1 MALVIPEVQMRAT
14 GCCLVAWL
22 LAAAPG
28 APQAWPQWRGP
39 ARDGVVS
46 AAVTPDAW
54 PAAWQRA
61 WAFEIGEGYA
71 SPVVVGDRAYTF
83 SRQDPLEVVTALSL
97 TDGTVFWQQL
107 YQAPFE
113 KNPYALKMAK
123 GPYATPLV
131 DGGRLYTVGVSG
143 IVSAWS
149 LDDGRPLWRRSFVE
163 LVDSTALFGGTAAS
177 PLMVDGLLVVQVG
190 SDVHGGV
197 VLALDSTDGA
207 ERWRLEGPM
216 PGYASPIRFDA
227 GGVGHLVVVT
237 QESLAGLDPA
247 TGVPRWTI
255 PFLDELLE
263 NIVTPVWTGAELIM
277 SGTRA
282 GTHAY
287 RLVEE
292 EGAWSYTE
300 IWTNPEVTFYM
311 SSPVLGDGLLYGL
324 SSKRAGRFVALD
336 TASGEVTWSS
346 EGRAG
351 EHATAVLT
359 AEHLVL
365 LTNEAQLLVVERGGA
380 IYRIDRSYTVADSQ
394 TWTLPVLLDDGL
406 LVRDETHLVKLTAE

>member
-1 MALVIPEVQMRAT
+1 M
-14 GCCLVAWL
+14 
-22 LAAAPG
+22 
-28 APQAWPQWRGP
+28 
-39 ARDGVVS
+39 
-46 AAVTPDAW
+46 
-54 PAAWQRA
+54 
-61 WAFEIGEGYA
+61 YK
-71 SPVVVGDRAYTF
+71 
-83 SRQDPLEVVTALSL
+83 RQ
-97 TDGTVFWQQL
+97 
-107 YQAPFE
+107 
-113 KNPYALKMAK
+113 
-123 GPYATPLV
+123 
-131 DGGRLYTVGVSG
+131 
-143 IVSAWS
+143 
-149 LDDGRPLWRRSFVE
+149 
-163 LVDSTALFGGTAAS
+163 
-177 PLMVDGLLVVQVG
+177 
-190 SDVHGGV
+190 
-197 VLALDSTDGA
+197 
-207 ERWRLEGPM
+207 
-216 PGYASPIRFDA
+216 
-227 GGVGHLVVVT
+227 
-237 QESLAGLDPA
+237 
-247 TGVPRWTI
+247 RWTI

-394 TWTLPVLLDDGL
+394 TWTLPVVLDDGL